1 MSRFFRRLHGR
12 QEPPGLELEIL
23 KRMPKALA
31 AGTLVPLA
39 LSVLVRILPAAE
51 PGLAASKRILSTDIF
66 VFATLLTFWTAVL
79 TVSIG
84 CVVVYI
90 MKGPA
95 YVADAYPLEDA
106 SRPAGPDQ
114 R

>member
-1 MSRFFRRLHGR
+1 MSKYFRRLHGR

-23 KRMPKALA
+23 RRMPKALL

-39 LSVLVRILPAAE
+39 LCVLVRILPAAE
-51 PGLAASKRILSTDIF
+51 PGLAGSKRILSTDIF
-66 VFATLLTFWTAVL
+66 VFATVLTFWTAVL

-106 SRPAGPDQ
+106 SRPDLPDEV
-114 R
+114 